1 MSDMFDR
8 QKELEN
14 HMKGVMEIFDAITND
29 YDSLRHR
36 LLCVEKDN
44 EALRRTLFE
53 GVTPSVFA
61 EELGAVLERI
71 EKSPHEHIGWYEQGL
86 LSAIARDV
94 EALEHRAGKME
105 RILREVRTLLVYAGA
120 DDCVVAVSDGD
131 ETRTIDAADII
142 GRIDELGIEAE

>member
-53 GVTPSVFA
+53 GVVPSGSA
-61 EELGAVLERI
+61 EKLRAAIERI
-71 EKSPHEHIGWYEQGL
+71 EKSPHEHIGWYENGML
-86 LSAIARDV
+86 GSIARDV

-105 RILREVRTLLVYAGA
+105 RILQEVRTLLINAGA
-120 DDCVVAVSDGD
+120 DDCIVTVGAGD
-131 ETRTIDAADII
+131 DMKTIDAADII
-142 GRIDELGIEAE
+142 GRIDELGIEV